1 MNADRE
7 MTIRDYARVV
17 VRRKWIVIIAVVAS
31 VVGAL
36 IMSLAQDPIYEAEA
50 QMLVE
55 PRLGAA
61 VFQQDPTLNVQNLER
76 AIQTEIQV
84 LEGQRVRERVRE
96 DLGLDALPPTFE
108 PARSARPTSCR
119 YECGARTR
127 APPKSWP
134 TPTSRRTPRPRR
146 EQAIDTLQLAETELS
161 NKVDE
166 LQAQIDDAD
175 PDATCTRSSPSRRRS
190 RSGWTSCRSTPPSR
204 RAGRRS

>member
-7 MTIRDYARVV
+7 MTIRDYAKVV
-17 VRRKWIVIIAVVAS
+17 VRRKWIVIVAVVAS

-36 IMSLAQDPIYEAEA
+36 TMSLLQDPIYEAEA

-96 DLGLDALPPTFE
+96 DLGLEALPPDVRASPVGSTDVVSVRV
-108 PARSARPTSCR
+108 RSEDPRIGPGPRRRLRPGVHLDAT
-119 YECGARTR
+119 GAGHRQR
-127 APPKSWP
+127 SNW
-134 TPTSRRTPRPRR
+134 PRP
-146 EQAIDTLQLAETELS
+146 S
-161 NKVDE
+161 
-166 LQAQIDDAD
+166 
-175 PDATCTRSSPSRRRS
+175 
-190 RSGWTSCRSTPPSR
+190 
-204 RAGRRS
+204 